1 LALVPG
7 EFPVMNPADLTPSG
21 PQHSFQSLP
30 PALGAPVKAGD
41 VIGQSGFAG
50 AIVGPVKQATAAPI
64 RKVIAGLIA
73 TGITWAV
80 VLAARTWL
88 KVEIPDTV
96 AVPLTGGIF
105 GIVAYLIPPG
115 VGDIPVPVD

>member
-1 LALVPG
+1 V
-7 EFPVMNPADLTPSG
+7 NSADLIPSR
-21 PQHSFQSLP
+21 PQQSFQPFP
-30 PALGAPVKAGD
+30 PLVYPGDLVHAGD
-41 VIGQSGFAG
+41 VIGQSGFAS

-80 VLAARTWL
+80 VFVARTWL

-105 GIVAYLIPPG
+105 GVVAYLIPPG